1 MPFKSIVTLSAV
13 FALAGSAFA
22 GSIGLQNTGVAG
34 SSWDILE
41 TGTTAVNVSPR
52 PGSWLANTAAS
63 SWVWENTS
71 GQPVNVI
78 RTFRQSFDMSGFDL
92 TTAVIAGRWSVDNYG
107 NDILVN
113 GVSTGASA
121 GGFSSWYGFSVN
133 NSLLTSGINTIDFVV
148 QDVGG
153 ISGFRSEFTVATA
166 QFPRFRG
173 LIVKNGRTPQRVAAF
188 FGREIPTRPAQA
200 KDFESF
206 CAP

>member
-1 MPFKSIVTLSAV
+1 
-13 FALAGSAFA
+13 
-22 GSIGLQNTGVAG
+22 
-34 SSWDILE
+34 
-41 TGTTAVNVSPR
+41 
-52 PGSWLANTAAS
+52 
-63 SWVWENTS
+63 
-71 GQPVNVI
+71 
-78 RTFRQSFDMSGFDL
+78 MSGFDL

-166 QFPRFRG
+166 DELPSTAVPEASSTLILLG
-173 LIVKNGRTPQRVAAF
+173 LGLLGLTAVSRR
-188 FGREIPTRPAQA
+188 R
-200 KDFESF
+200 
-206 CAP
+206 

>member
-166 QFPRFRG
+166 DELPSTAVPEASSTLILLG
-173 LIVKNGRTPQRVAAF
+173 LGLLGLTAVSRR
-188 FGREIPTRPAQA
+188 R
-200 KDFESF
+200 
-206 CAP
+206 